1 MLASSGHIAGV
12 VNPPASNRYSYRTN
26 AKKAKTADDWFN
38 DATQHEGSW
47 WPDWDGWLKKQSGKN
62 RVPARAPGKGGLKAL
77 ADAPGTYIMM
87 KAID

>member
-1 MLASSGHIAGV
+1 MSDSD
-12 VNPPASNRYSYRTN
+12 PPAAGKYCFWT
-26 AKKAKTADDWFN
+26 AAKTPADPDAWFLAAKQT
-38 DATQHEGSW
+38 DGSW